1 MINQEFT
8 VLHHIY
14 VSPVNTVCLQETD
27 SLSLEMFE
35 ILENRKEMMLDIA
48 VKCFTTA
55 SKVCIQVR
63 LSVYVKTL
71 WLKSEHY

>member
-1 MINQEFT
+1 MSASDLPQYIKCLACITFT
-8 VLHHIY
+8 
-14 VSPVNTVCLQETD
+14 PVCKILCLQETD

-55 SKVCIQVR
+55 SKVSSHVT
-63 LSVYVKTL
+63 LYVFG
-71 WLKSEHY
+71 